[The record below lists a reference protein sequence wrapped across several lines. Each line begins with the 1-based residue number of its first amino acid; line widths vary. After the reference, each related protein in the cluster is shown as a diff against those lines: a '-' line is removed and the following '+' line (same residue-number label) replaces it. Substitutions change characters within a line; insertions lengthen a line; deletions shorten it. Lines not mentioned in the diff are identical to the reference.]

1 MSDTPKKKGGK
12 LPIVVAVVLVL
23 AGGGYFAMKGT
34 GGKAAEEEV
43 KEAKLGHIAPVGEFL
58 VNMADGR
65 TYLRTNI
72 SLHFDETF
80 DTHAIEETQA
90 AIQDAIVN
98 KLSSQSLE
106 DVRTLEGKRTLKW
119 QLAAVINAAMESAHG
134 HEKKGKTKT
143 KDEKGHAAPS
153 PPTNEEGWDSDEG
166 PVLKVYFTSFV
177 TQ

>member
-1 MSDTPKKKGGK
+1 MSDSPKKKGGK

-23 AGGGYFAMKGT
+23 AGGGYFATKG
-34 GGKAAEEEV
+34 GSKPEAEEEN
-43 KEAKLGHIAPVGEFL
+43 APKLGHIAPVGEFL

-80 DTHAIEETQA
+80 DTHAMEETQA

-98 KLSSQSLE
+98 KLSSKSLE
-106 DVRTLEGKRTLKW
+106 DVRTLEGKRSLKW
-119 QLAAVINAAMESAHG
+119 QLAAAINAAMANAHG
-134 HEKKGKTKT
+134 HDKKSKK
-143 KDEKGHAAPS
+143 KDKAEGGHGEPAPPS
-153 PPTNEEGWDSDEG
+153 NEDGWDSDEG
-166 PVLKVYFTSFV
+166 PVLKIYFTSFV